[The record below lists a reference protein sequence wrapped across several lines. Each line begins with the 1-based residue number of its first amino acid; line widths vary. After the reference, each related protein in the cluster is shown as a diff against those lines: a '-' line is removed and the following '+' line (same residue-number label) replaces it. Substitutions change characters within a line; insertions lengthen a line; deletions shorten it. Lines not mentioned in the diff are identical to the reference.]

1 MFLLYKTTNLLNGKV
16 YIGIHECG
24 DTCRH
29 LVDSKCMYFG
39 SGSAIGRA
47 LKKYGKE
54 NFMRETLAEF
64 STEAQVLAEEARI
77 VDEAWVKS
85 STNYNMALGGGKPP
99 SRKGS
104 ITSQAT
110 KEKISV
116 ASKSRSAELSRVA
129 SNTMAKRMA
138 NGGWTTDEIKTR
150 IATRRSTVGFPTEM
164 NACNTKEA
172 IAKRV
177 ATRKVRGYVQD
188 ISYLHSPDVTF
199 RKIRTRIINQMKKGK
214 TFNEE
219 VLLKYN
225 ITSEDTQDILPPS

>member
-1 MFLLYKTTNLLNGKV
+1 MFLLYKTTNLLNDKV

-54 NFMRETLAEF
+54 NFTRETLAEF
-64 STEAQVLAEEARI
+64 STEAQVLAEEARV

-85 STNYNMALGGGKPP
+85 STNYNMTLGGGKPP
-99 SRKGS
+99 NQSGFKM
-104 ITSQAT
+104 SQKA
-110 KEKISV
+110 KEKISE
-116 ASKSRSAELSRVA
+116 ASKQRSQSLSDTAKKTMDARV
-129 SNTMAKRMA
+129 S
-138 NGGWTTDEIKTR
+138 NGGWTAEEISKR
-150 IATRRSTVGFPTEM
+150 VQTRRTTVGYSSDM
-164 NACNTKEA
+164 SACNTQES

-177 ATRKVRGYVQD
+177 ATKKDNGYKQD
-188 ISYLHSPDVTF
+188 VSYLHSKDVTF
-199 RKIRTRIINQMKKGK
+199 RKTKTRIINQMKKGK

-219 VLLKYN
+219 VLLKYS
-225 ITSEDTQDILPPS
+225 ITSEDTQDILPLS